1 MYLTDHP
8 RRCGENVTKF
18 GMLTSLI
25 GSPPQVRGKQEKM
38 KILLTLLRITP
49 AGAGKTNKMIFDE
62 LEVWDHPRR
71 CGENAQ
77 ALNDLDADKGSPP
90 QVRGKQSFA
99 VLPPLRTRITPA
111 GAGKTEFAPLSV
123 HVTEDHP
130 RRCGENLCI
139 SLQIPTVAG
148 SPPQVRGKLPPG
160 GMLLCPSRITP
171 AGAGKTAMFPTA
183 DSGE

>member
-1 MYLTDHP
+1 MRGKHSNNTADNCNEGITPAGAGKTSVDVSATMYLTDHP

-130 RRCGENLCI
+130 RRCGENYY
-139 SLQIPTVAG
+139 
-148 SPPQVRGKLPPG
+148 QVL
-160 GMLLCPSRITP
+160 
-171 AGAGKTAMFPTA
+171 
-183 DSGE
+183 